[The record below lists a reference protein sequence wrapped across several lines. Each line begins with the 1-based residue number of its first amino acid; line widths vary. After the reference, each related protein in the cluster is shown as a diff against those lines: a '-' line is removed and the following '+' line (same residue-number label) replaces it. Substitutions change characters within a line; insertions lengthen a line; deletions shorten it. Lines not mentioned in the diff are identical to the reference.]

1 MTMDDHIWHQAMLE
15 REQILEEALIRA
27 QDNRATENDWD
38 LIWWECGLYER
49 RKQLKGNKN
58 EPDSKRV

>member
-1 MTMDDHIWHQAMLE
+1 MDNQLVWHQAMLE
-15 REQILEEALIRA
+15 RQQILEEALIRA
-27 QDNRATENDWD
+27 QDNRATEIDWD

-58 EPDSKRV
+58 GISS